1 MIPDEKT
8 SRMIWRLFER
18 RKTAGW
24 MAENYQPSG
33 ENAENLLP

>member
-18 RKTAGW
+18 RKTARR
-24 MAENYQPSG
+24 MSENYPPG
-33 ENAENLLP
+33 GGNAENLLP